1 MSVAWATLKKEMY
14 EVFRDKRTLVLS
26 ILVPM
31 VFYPALIM
39 LAGGLGAKQQ
49 QKELDRGIKVGFQ
62 IKNAV
67 DEQNKMLDALSGED
81 SSVVWLVDNGEDIRS
96 KLQHGDYNVYVE
108 SSVSTSSDDHEQLD
122 LRLHYFST
130 ARGEVDL
137 KRVKKVINAVKMQKY
152 EAESGK
158 LISVVGLQDYA
169 SVRESAGSK
178 FGGVA
183 AYFLVFLAFTG
194 CMAVA
199 VDVAAGEKER
209 GTLEAMLVTP
219 VSFWELSFGKLIF
232 VVIMGL
238 LSVVSTAIGIG
249 SMVLLMGN
257 TVKSMSL
264 GGVGFVSVFGIIVLL
279 VVLVFFF
286 AVLLFGLSILA
297 KSSKE
302 AHMRSSLLM
311 LVIAMALV
319 YCTLPGVELTGS
331 ILVIPVLNVAMAL
344 RALWEGS
351 ISLGEYALV
360 LSSLIA
366 LSGVILWYVSRK
378 VRNNA
383 ESVLLK

>member
-14 EVFRDKRTLVLS
+14 EVFRDKRTLVLT

-62 IKNAV
+62 IKNAL
-67 DEQNKMLDALSGED
+67 EKQNKMLDALSGED

-122 LRLHYFST
+122 LKLHYFST

-137 KRVKKVINAVKMQKY
+137 KRVKKVINAVKIQKY
-152 EAESGK
+152 EVESGK